1 MAELPWSSSIVD
13 IGELTGMRQIGLR
26 LRPPFPAYLAG
37 LPLPL
42 APNQVAAMG
51 PLRALWLG
59 PDEWLFVAPDAASA
73 DLSARLARAVAGRC
87 AAISDVSSSR
97 AIIEIGGSAARALLE
112 TGCGLDLHP
121 RAFAPGQCAQTLFA
135 RLPIILD
142 QLDDTPH
149 YRLLVRHSYA
159 RWLVD
164 WLIDAAEGLE
174 R

>member
-1 MAELPWSSSIVD
+1 MVELPWTGRGIT
-13 IGELTGMRQIGLR
+13 LTEITARQVGLR

-42 APNQVAAMG
+42 AANRVEAMG

-59 PDEWLFVAPDAASA
+59 PDEWLFVAPGEAVA
-73 DLSARLARAVAGRC
+73 DLPARLARAVAGRR
-87 AAISDVSSSR
+87 AQITDLSSSR
-97 AIIEIGGSAARALLE
+97 VIIEIAGVGARALLE

-121 RAFAPGQCAQTLFA
+121 RAFGPGHCAQTLFTHV
-135 RLPIILD
+135 PVILD
-142 QLDDTPH
+142 QLDEVPR
-149 YRLLVRHSYA
+149 YRLFVRRSYA

-164 WLIDAAEGLE
+164 WLADAAAGLE